1 MITQATI
8 SIIGVLLVLVMA
20 WGYYTVP
27 ARKPKGRALYALL
40 VFFAIVHLVG
50 DGFLRALAD
59 DPMKLSL
66 NSLNTAGVFCY
77 MTYLGGMI
85 VVLQIAFDI
94 VWVQTREKVKG
105 GVAFILQLPSVG
117 LIVAGVMVKGTFLQ
131 TLFKYMPLLYALI
144 LFFCLV
150 WYFDKLDKGVRV
162 GIISSMV
169 GCILVFVVNSVFEIA
184 SVPMLVLVLLVVIA
198 FSWAGR
204 GELIIA
210 NVTEEELER
219 LQEKGYVGIE
229 TDEVY
234 ETADGEKATTII
246 YTDRPGVEAE
256 PSELEKMMR
265 ESSSKKEKLSIGDEV
280 AELTDDA
287 VETAGYGA
295 DVAAG
300 ESGPVDRADM
310 FRPNVSAAFS
320 TEQGPLTP
328 EPMRKEALHTGY
340 TQPLPQMQQQGMAA
354 TGMQAVEPSPI
365 DQIIAAT
372 VLTAEND
379 SKQESAIQIIQNS
392 EESVAET
399 IHYRPLIL
407 EKDLN
412 EYYHKMKQA
421 VTGKDYDT
429 CLEIMSEMSEYRI
442 SGIHVT
448 RYERIRHAVVDE
460 QWSEVEKELADF

>member
-8 SIIGVLLVLVMA
+8 SIIGVILVLVMA

-59 DPMKLSL
+59 DPMKLTL

-85 VVLQIAFDI
+85 LVLQVAFDI
-94 VWVQTREKVKG
+94 VWVQTRAKVKG
-105 GVAFILQLPSVG
+105 GVAVVLQLPSVG
-117 LIVAGVMVKGTFLQ
+117 LIVAAVMLKGTFLQ

-150 WYFDKLDKGVRV
+150 WYFEKLDKGVRV

-169 GCILVFVVNSVFEIA
+169 GCILVFLTNSVFKIA
-184 SVPMLVLVLLVVIA
+184 TIPMLMLVILIVIA

-204 GELIIA
+204 GELIITD
-210 NVTEEELER
+210 VTEEELER

-234 ETADGEKATTII
+234 DTADGERATTVI
-246 YTDRPGVEAE
+246 YTDRPKTEAE
-256 PSELEKMMR
+256 PTELEKMMS
-265 ESSSKKEKLSIGDEV
+265 ESASDKKEKLSVDDEADV
-280 AELTDDA
+280 RKDA
-287 VETAGYGA
+287 VGAGVGNAVTDQAESGEAYGA
-295 DVAAG
+295 PRTKADGGASFAAG
-300 ESGPVDRADM
+300 
-310 FRPNVSAAFS
+310 
-320 TEQGPLTP
+320 QGPLQP
-328 EPMRKEALHTGY
+328 EPMRREALHTGY
-340 TQPLPQMQQQGMAA
+340 TQPLPQMQQGMA
-354 TGMQAVEPSPI
+354 TGMHAVEPSPI

-412 EYYHKMKQA
+412 EYYHRMKQA

-460 QWSEVEKELADF
+460 QWSDVEKELTDF

>member
-8 SIIGVLLVLVMA
+8 SIIGVILVLVMA

-59 DPMKLSL
+59 DPMKLTL

-85 VVLQIAFDI
+85 LVLQVAFDI
-94 VWVQTREKVKG
+94 VWVQTRAKVKG
-105 GVAFILQLPSVG
+105 SVAVVLQLPSVG
-117 LIVAGVMVKGTFLQ
+117 LIAAAVMLKGTFLQ

-150 WYFDKLDKGVRV
+150 WYFEKLDKGVRV

-169 GCILVFVVNSVFEIA
+169 GCILVFLTNSVFKIA
-184 SVPMLVLVLLVVIA
+184 MIPMLMLVILVVIA

-204 GELIIA
+204 GELIITD
-210 NVTEEELER
+210 VTEEELER

-229 TDEVY
+229 TDDVY
-234 ETADGEKATTII
+234 DTADGERATTVI
-246 YTDRPGVEAE
+246 YTDRPKTEAE
-256 PSELEKMMR
+256 PTELEKMMS

-280 AELTDDA
+280 AERTDDA
-287 VETAGYGA
+287 VETAGCGA

-300 ESGPVDRADM
+300 ESEPVDRADM

-328 EPMRKEALHTGY
+328 EPMRREALHTGY
-340 TQPLPQMQQQGMAA
+340 TQPLPRMQQQGMA

-412 EYYHKMKQA
+412 EYYHRMKQA

-460 QWSEVEKELADF
+460 QWSDVEKELADF